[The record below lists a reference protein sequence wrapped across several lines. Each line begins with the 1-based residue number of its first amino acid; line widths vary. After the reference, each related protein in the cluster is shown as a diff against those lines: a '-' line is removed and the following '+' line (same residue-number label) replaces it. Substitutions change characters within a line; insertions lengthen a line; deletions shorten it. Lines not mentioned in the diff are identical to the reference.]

1 MSVGG
6 KHTAIVSLGMSCQ
19 SARQIRTSI
28 EVLNAALGEVLEPE
42 RHFFDGLIS
51 PIAGLALLFENGFP
65 IFERSQIAVGPGHP
79 TWQPYGIRF
88 LHHFREEGGEAD
100 IDRHF
105 ETDLARFT
113 HLRNKFVGLGQR
125 KRIVFVISNSQN
137 NLAEVAADTRMETI
151 TFDPQEL
158 HRLQCA
164 VDRYL
169 EKPCEYLILSHP
181 ERHGGSDIPELKVLE
196 ADDSE
201 WTGDKAQWRAL
212 FQEYLARPS
221 VMPFAV

>member
-6 KHTAIVSLGMSCQ
+6 TQTAIVSLGMSCQ
-19 SARQIRTSI
+19 SARQIRASI
-28 EVLNAALGEVLEPE
+28 EVLNAALGEDLEPE

-51 PIAGLALLFENGFP
+51 PINGLARLFEDGFP
-65 IFERSQIAVGPGHP
+65 IFERSQIAPGPGHP

-105 ETDLARFT
+105 QTDLARFT
-113 HLRNKFVGLGQR
+113 HLRNKFVRLGER

-137 NLAEVAADTRMETI
+137 NLAQVAADTEMESI

-158 HRLQCA
+158 RGLQHA

-169 EKPCEYLILSHP
+169 ERSCEYLIVSHP
-181 ERHGGSDIPELKVLE
+181 NRHGGSTIPELKVLE
-196 ADDSE
+196 ADDSD
-201 WTGDKAQWRAL
+201 WTGDKTQWRAL
-212 FQEYLARPS
+212 FQEYLSRSS
-221 VMPFAV
+221 VIPFAV